1 MATPI
6 SRREFLA
13 ASASS
18 VIASASAVHANSWAA
33 TPGEP
38 SQEKVVD
45 PGGIFWILTV
55 PNPSFHEQLAAKE
68 LERGIRKLRFSQQQR
83 RGFVS
88 GPVTDK
94 KDFLFEIRTE
104 PGRFKHPE
112 AFEVALHN
120 AGQNQPSTLV
130 KLTGAT
136 PLAALY
142 AVFDFLE
149 RQGAFFGLDGE
160 VYPLEPRLSLNLPPS
175 GQPWLGMPRFS
186 SRGLV
191 PWPDFLNCIS
201 VFNAEDHRAYLE
213 AMLRMRFNTLGIHV
227 YGQSNYWVESFL
239 SFEYGPTGHIAF
251 TDTTA
256 TNRWGYVPQR
266 TSRFGM
272 GASQFYDGEV
282 FGSDA
287 TRLARDTWEAEELA
301 QQLWRDA
308 FQYAGKLGIRT
319 GVGFEPY
326 QIPGEI
332 LQSAPPEA
340 RLDPESET
348 HARPRLDPESVA
360 ARDILEIRLGRLLET
375 YPSVDYVWLF
385 EDEGMSWRSHKNKTP
400 LSVTPFKT
408 AHDFL
413 RRHAPKKRM
422 VISGWGGV
430 ARHFE
435 DFNRRLP
442 EDIIFTGLSDMLG
455 WDPVN
460 EAYGK
465 LGGRERWPILWVEDD
480 PSMWF
485 PQFHVNRFQ
494 RDMKLAEEYGCQGV
508 LGIHWRHKIT
518 DPTAGYQS
526 EASWDKSLSPA
537 TFYARY
543 GKALARSPRGEKL
556 GQILESTDRE
566 RKILSTFSGEYQN
579 GHAVTN
585 EFAGDY
591 EEGFVFWKGSEIPPS
606 LMQTQKEVANAL
618 LELTLQSSSPEE
630 RERMEYISKHVEML
644 VPYATAWV
652 ASAQLNKLLMKAVEL
667 KKADKADEARN
678 LIKTE
683 GVELWYPLGSAARE
697 VLLNFQHIVS
707 TRNDLGSLASMHN
720 KLERLTL
727 FRLPASMKEFL
738 GELPEQLRKAQ
749 TDLAKPDPNASTR
762 IFLPTRPTILLK
774 GETVRLSAVAPG
786 ADAVTGIVLFTRAWG
801 ETRWFQKKMQLAG
814 RRTYTAQLG
823 PFDPKAGLVDYY
835 VEAEISRESKA
846 ASLTAP
852 SEAPKDTYTLT
863 LV

>member
-1 MATPI
+1 MSTPI

-18 VIASASAVHANSWAA
+18 VMASASAVHANTWPV
-33 TPGEP
+33 TPGES
-38 SQEKVVD
+38 SQEKELD
-45 PGGIFWILTV
+45 PVGIIWILTV
-55 PNPSFHEQLAAKE
+55 PDPSFHEELAAKE
-68 LERGIRKLRFSQQQR
+68 LERGIRKLRIPQQLR
-83 RGFVS
+83 RGPLP

-94 KDFLFEIRTE
+94 KDLRVEVGTGQGKFHHPDAFEI
-104 PGRFKHPE
+104 
-112 AFEVALHN
+112 ALHN
-120 AGQNQPSTLV
+120 AGLNQPSTLI

-142 AVFDFLE
+142 AVYDFLQ

-160 VYPLEPRLSLNLPPS
+160 VYPLEPRHSLNLPPS
-175 GQPWLGMPRFS
+175 GQPWLETPRFS
-186 SRGLV
+186 ARGLV
-191 PWPDFLNCIS
+191 PWPDFLNCIA

-227 YGQSNYWVESFL
+227 YGQSNYWVESYL
-239 SFEYGPTGHIAF
+239 SFEYGPTGHIAI

-256 TNRWGYVPQR
+256 TNRWGYIPQK

-272 GASQFYDGEV
+272 GASQFYDSEV

-287 TRLARDTWEAEELA
+287 TRLARNTWEAQELA

-308 FQYAGKLGIRT
+308 FQYAGKLGIHT

-332 LQSAPPEA
+332 VQAAPPEA
-340 RLDPESET
+340 RVDAGSQT
-348 HARPRLDPESVA
+348 YVSAQLDPESVA

-385 EDEGMSWRSHKNKTP
+385 EDEEMTWQSHKNKTP

-408 AHDFL
+408 AHSFL
-413 RRHAPKKRM
+413 QRHAPKKRM

-430 ARHFE
+430 VRHFE
-435 DFNRRLP
+435 DFHKKLP
-442 EDIIFTGLSDMLG
+442 EDIIFTGLSDKFG

-460 EAYGK
+460 ESYGK
-465 LGGRERWPILWVEDD
+465 LGGRERWPILWIEDD

-494 RDMKLAEEYGCQGV
+494 RDMKLAEEYGCQGL
-508 LGIHWRHKIT
+508 LGIHWRHRIT

-526 EASWDKSLSPA
+526 GASWEKSLSPA
-537 TFYARY
+537 SFYERY

-556 GQILESTDRE
+556 GRILESTDQE

-579 GHAVTN
+579 GHAVTY

-591 EEGFVFWKGSEIPPS
+591 DEGFLFWKGSEMPPS
-606 LMQTQKEVANAL
+606 ILQTQKEVANAL
-618 LELTLQSSSPEE
+618 HELTIQASSPEE
-630 RERMEYISKHVEML
+630 RERIEYVSKHVEML

-652 ASAQLNKLLMKAVEL
+652 ASVELNKLLKKAVEL
-667 KKADKADEARN
+667 KKADKAEEARK
-678 LIKTE
+678 LIETE
-683 GVELWYPLGSAARE
+683 GVVLWYPLGNAARE
-697 VLLNFQHIVS
+697 VLLNFQQIAS

-720 KLERLTL
+720 KLERLTI

-738 GELPEQLRKAQ
+738 GELPEQFRKAQ

-786 ADAVTGIVLFTRAWG
+786 VDAVTGIVLFTRAWG
-801 ETRWFQKKMQLAG
+801 ETKWFQKKMQLAG

-846 ASLTAP
+846 VSLRAP
-852 SEAPKDTYTLT
+852 TEAPRNTYTLT